1 MTLHF
6 LTIHHHAS
14 RWIKPQVL
22 HIHSYCSNFKI
33 WSIFSEIDITKYKPL
48 FFFLQEGKGNEQHHS
63 EQDTNYASQHHWQS
77 LNELTKIV
85 CKDSSVKDEDII
97 IWIDSDT
104 LILKQI
110 NNYLTDKLNEYDF
123 CSIQRPENG
132 GDLIPHPSF
141 AFCRVGFARNYNI
154 TWEGY
159 LKGNPPVDQKF
170 EGIYDTGGKLYSFL
184 TEEKIKWFKLK
195 RTNSL
200 THDPVLFSIYDEAVY
215 HHGAGSRKGY
225 ANRSYTKFQAENDQL
240 FFDTHNYMSHFI
252 FQKIQNGYLLNYLN
266 NTK

>member
-48 FFFLQEGKGNEQHHS
+48 FFFLQEAKGNEQGHS
-63 EQDTNYASQHHWQS
+63 EQDANYASQQHWQS

-85 CKDSSVKDEDII
+85 CKHSSVKDEDII

-159 LKGNPPVDQKF
+159 LKDNPPVDQKF
-170 EGIYDTGGKLYSFL
+170 EGLPSSKTMI
-184 TEEKIKWFKLK
+184 
-195 RTNSL
+195 NSS
-200 THDPVLFSIYDEAVY
+200 VSI
-215 HHGAGSRKGY
+215 
-225 ANRSYTKFQAENDQL
+225 
-240 FFDTHNYMSHFI
+240 HFI
-252 FQKIQNGYLLNYLN
+252 QITFIEIYNFIFPNYILKYIHKN
-266 NTK
+266 NMIVIKVS